1 VQKRPKPKRYQ
12 SEIHEELLYI
22 IWFTHETYRSGDNY
36 RPSSSEKEFMGK
48 EYLVLKYEEGIG
60 KDSWYFYFDPKP
72 MRWKYTN
79 STMMRLKRWR
89 IHRT

>member
-1 VQKRPKPKRYQ
+1 MRNYYTF
-12 SEIHEELLYI
+12 LYGLPMKLTDPGTI
-22 IWFTHETYRSGDNY
+22 ID
-36 RPSSSEKEFMGK
+36 PVVVKKEFMGK
-48 EYLVLKYEEGIG
+48 EYLVLKSNMKGS
-60 KDSWYFYFDPKP
+60 KRFWYFYFDPKP

>member
-1 VQKRPKPKRYQ
+1 MRNYYT
-12 SEIHEELLYI
+12 LYGLPMKLTDPETI
-22 IWFTHETYRSGDNY
+22 ID
-36 RPSSSEKEFMGK
+36 PVVVKKEFMGK